1 MRLRDIIS
9 GWLPKSDAAQRR
21 ARIAPLPRSLR
32 ASRIVIF
39 RELKVRRA
47 AAADGGAEKPS
58 ADADHYSATEQA
70 LVERFETKA
79 RDLERIARNVVEYAR
94 DEIDGMAPTR
104 IDVESQTKNA
114 RAQLNEALIAELD
127 RYEAAAINARR
138 KEKALAAFKIR
149 HDRAEDARY
158 KDEPVFTVGLLAAVI
173 ALESFANATMFGQA
187 SDAGLIGG
195 WSVAVIVSLV
205 NALVLGFLMIGFFGI
220 RNAVHVNVGRRIVG
234 WNLIGFGM
242 SLTVL
247 FSLLVAHYRDALEA
261 DPDADWREAVMAL
274 IERWWALD
282 TLEAVALFIIGVGI
296 TALGAWKGHAGLW
309 DVYPGYDLVARD
321 HRTAEIERE
330 DARQSLRDAAA
341 DVVDAALEECRIRLE
356 QGETAL
362 KRARELRR
370 RANDLKTEV
379 SNSAVALRNEASRL
393 ISLYREVNQQIRET
407 PSPAHFRIA
416 EAFSI
421 EVVSFEPVTEAFC
434 DLQAR
439 IEDNERAFKELETHL
454 VDLSSERIASVESDA
469 DKARR
474 RAEKSADTELTANR
488 PEPA

>member
-1 MRLRDIIS
+1 M
-9 GWLPKSDAAQRR
+9 
-21 ARIAPLPRSLR
+21 
-32 ASRIVIF
+32 
-39 RELKVRRA
+39 
-47 AAADGGAEKPS
+47 
-58 ADADHYSATEQA
+58 Y
-70 LVERFETKA
+70 
-79 RDLERIARNVVEYAR
+79 
-94 DEIDGMAPTR
+94 
-104 IDVESQTKNA
+104 
-114 RAQLNEALIAELD
+114 
-127 RYEAAAINARR
+127 
-138 KEKALAAFKIR
+138 
-149 HDRAEDARY
+149 
-158 KDEPVFTVGLLAAVI
+158 
-173 ALESFANATMFGQA
+173 
-187 SDAGLIGG
+187 
-195 WSVAVIVSLV
+195 
-205 NALVLGFLMIGFFGI
+205 
-220 RNAVHVNVGRRIVG
+220 
-234 WNLIGFGM
+234 
-242 SLTVL
+242 
-247 FSLLVAHYRDALEA
+247 
-261 DPDADWREAVMAL
+261 
-274 IERWWALD
+274 
-282 TLEAVALFIIGVGI
+282 
-296 TALGAWKGHAGLW
+296 
-309 DVYPGYDLVARD
+309 YPGYDLVARD

-439 IEDNERAFKELETHL
+439 IEDNERAFKELETRL